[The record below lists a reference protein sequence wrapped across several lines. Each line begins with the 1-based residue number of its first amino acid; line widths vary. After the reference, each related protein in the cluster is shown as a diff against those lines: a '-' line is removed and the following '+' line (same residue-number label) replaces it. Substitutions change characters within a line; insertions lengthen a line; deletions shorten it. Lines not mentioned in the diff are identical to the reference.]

1 LVSPE
6 KPLLTSAMF
15 VSILPTIRLLAF
27 GPQTKVPPYMEPY
40 KENGGHQKITGTF
53 GN

>member
-1 LVSPE
+1 
-6 KPLLTSAMF
+6 MF

-27 GPQTKVPPYMEPY
+27 GPQTKVRLTWN

>member
-27 GPQTKVPPYMEPY
+27 GPQTKVRLTWN
-40 KENGGHQKITGTF
+40 KENGGNQKITGTF

>member
-1 LVSPE
+1 
-6 KPLLTSAMF
+6 MF
-15 VSILPTIRLLAF
+15 VSILPTTHLLAF